1 MTDDALAL
9 TLPDLEIVRTTLVA
23 CSLRGADDD
32 AAEADDSLGLMD
44 VRFSPFNS
52 WYEINSYWEGKFLE
66 RTVPGAFKR
75 TISAHNAATKV
86 DSHNVKT
93 LFNHGMDWTVGDKLL
108 GDIDELAEDS
118 DSPRSTVR
126 LWDTSYNRDLLPGLR
141 SGAYGSSFMF
151 RVIKEEWND
160 EPGKSDHNP
169 DGLPERTLKEVRV
182 FEAGPVTWPAS
193 PTASAGMR
201 CLSATDAY
209 YDHLARRDPQRVEHM
224 RSRLTALRQGR
235 PADTGTRS
243 PDGPAGPSPTDP
255 ATRHSG
261 GLTPRERRERLY
273 PTLKGAG
280 Q

>member
-1 MTDDALAL
+1 MDTL
-9 TLPDLEIVRTTLVA
+9 TLPDLDIVRTTLVA
-23 CSLRGADDD
+23 CSWRAKGEADETNDDD
-32 AAEADDSLGLMD
+32 GLGVMD
-44 VRFSPFNS
+44 VRFSPFNT
-52 WYEINSYWEGKFLE
+52 WYRIDSVWEGSFLE
-66 RTVPGAFKR
+66 RTVPGTFKR

-86 DSHNVKT
+86 DSHSVKT
-93 LFNHGMDWTVGDKLL
+93 LFNHGLDFNIGDKLL
-108 GDIDELAEDS
+108 GDIVEMKEDA

-169 DGLPERTLKEVRV
+169 DGIPERTVKEARV

-201 CLSATDAY
+201 CTSATDAY
-209 YDHLARRDPQRVEHM
+209 YDHLARRDPHRVE
-224 RSRLTALRQGR
+224 ALRSKLFALRGDGR
-235 PADTGTRS
+235 PASGTR
-243 PDGPAGPSPTDP
+243 PADGPANARPTDS
-255 ATRHSG
+255 ANSHSG
-261 GLTPRERRERLY
+261 GLTHAQRRARLHPY
-273 PTLKGAG
+273 LTGAI